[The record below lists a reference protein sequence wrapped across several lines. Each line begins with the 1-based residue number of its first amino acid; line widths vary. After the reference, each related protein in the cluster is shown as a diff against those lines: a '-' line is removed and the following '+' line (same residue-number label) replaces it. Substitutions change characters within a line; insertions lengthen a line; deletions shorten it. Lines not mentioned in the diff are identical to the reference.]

1 MPYIKALPKK
11 VLDWISCH
19 ICRQTTHEKKTEE
32 TATDCAHGPV
42 ELVSSPGSI
51 NEIKASMD
59 AKSRHH
65 RRTLGTNFGNSRALL
80 DVYKYL
86 WIGYEASQK
95 IPHPSCSREPRL
107 AAEFNSWKHS
117 YRPRSREIR
126 QKSTIKLTKLACTH
140 THPYLMLHTMRI
152 DTLVGVSFPHWVL
165 AIAERLASPLRVR
178 SWIRF
183 GG

>member
-19 ICRQTTHEKKTEE
+19 VCRQTTHEKKTEE

-65 RRTLGTNFGNSRALL
+65 WRTLGTNFWNSRALL

-107 AAEFNSWKHS
+107 AAEFNSWTHS

-126 QKSTIKLTKLACTH
+126 QKSTIKPHKIGMHPH
-140 THPYLMLHTMRI
+140 TSVPYAAYNENWHSCRCFI
-152 DTLVGVSFPHWVL
+152 STLSASDRRKIGVSIKSAFMN
-165 AIAERLASPLRVR
+165 
-178 SWIRF
+178 
-183 GG
+183 